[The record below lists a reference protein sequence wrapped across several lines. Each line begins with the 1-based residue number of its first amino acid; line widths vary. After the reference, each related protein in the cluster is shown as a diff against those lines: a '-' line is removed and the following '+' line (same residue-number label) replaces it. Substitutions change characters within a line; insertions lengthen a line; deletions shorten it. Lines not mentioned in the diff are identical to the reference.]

1 MDTKLEVGSDITTTI
16 FKIKENLLK
25 WLELAGVDIQDP
37 KQLLDIFI
45 VNKILE
51 ESGSK
56 LFSFLKERKVRTE
69 DDLITTISMF
79 KDPYPHEELV
89 KSSSTLALITQYK
102 NKKQLK
108 ATFRQPSSMSERY
121 NRDRYRSSTPVN
133 CYHCGNVGHI
143 KYECRKLKYEIA
155 ISQNRYNN
163 DSNEL
168 YRSTDSRAKD
178 MNHIG
183 LMIDNTVM
191 AMIIIMKGLICDKIA
206 HIDVAS
212 VTDLCLGNVLLD
224 KRSINT

>member
-1 MDTKLEVGSDITTTI
+1 MENLKMTISYITTTI

-45 VNKILE
+45 VNTILE

-69 DDLITTISMF
+69 DDLITTISML

-133 CYHCGNVGHI
+133 CYH
-143 KYECRKLKYEIA
+143 
-155 ISQNRYNN
+155 
-163 DSNEL
+163 
-168 YRSTDSRAKD
+168 
-178 MNHIG
+178 
-183 LMIDNTVM
+183 
-191 AMIIIMKGLICDKIA
+191 
-206 HIDVAS
+206 
-212 VTDLCLGNVLLD
+212 
-224 KRSINT
+224 